1 VDDDELDAR
10 VQQAFDVMGV
20 LSKVA
25 ASHDLSL
32 TQLRTLAILR
42 THSPRM
48 SELAD
53 YLGLDRSTVSGLV
66 DRAVARGLVRRTV
79 DDADRRSS
87 RLELTAAGRDLAS
100 IGADEIRSM
109 LRSSPPSA

>member
-1 VDDDELDAR
+1 MDDELDAK
-10 VQQAFDVMGV
+10 VQQAYEVMGV

-25 ASHDLSL
+25 AAHDLSL

-42 THSPRM
+42 SHSPRM

-66 DRAVARGLVRRTV
+66 DRAVARGLVRRVV

-87 RLELTAAGRDLAS
+87 RLELTAAGRELAIIGAEEVREALRTS
-100 IGADEIRSM
+100 IG
-109 LRSSPPSA
+109 

>member
-1 VDDDELDAR
+1 MDDELDAK
-10 VQQAFDVMGV
+10 VQQAYEVMGV

-25 ASHDLSL
+25 ATHDLSL

-42 THSPRM
+42 RHSPRM

-66 DRAVARGLVRRTV
+66 DRAVARGLVRRVV

-87 RLELTAAGRDLAS
+87 RLELTAAGRELATIGAEEVREALRTS
-100 IGADEIRSM
+100 IG
-109 LRSSPPSA
+109 